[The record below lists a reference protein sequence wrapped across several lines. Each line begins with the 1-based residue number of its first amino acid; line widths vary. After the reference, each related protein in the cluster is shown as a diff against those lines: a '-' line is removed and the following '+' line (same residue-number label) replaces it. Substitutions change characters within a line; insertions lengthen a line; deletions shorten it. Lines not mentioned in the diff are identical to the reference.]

1 MIKGLSKI
9 EVITVF
15 AEDLAATRAFYETVF
30 GLEVVYADE
39 ASAVVRLDNLM
50 INVLRAERAGMLI
63 EPQPVGPPE
72 NGARLLITIQVEDA
86 DAVCEELRQHG
97 VTILNGPVDRPWGRR
112 TAAFADPAGNMWEIA
127 QHLPQPS

>member
-1 MIKGLSKI
+1 VIKGLSKI

-15 AEDLAATRAFYETVF
+15 AEDLAATRAFYENVF
-30 GLEVVYADE
+30 GLEFVYADE

-50 INVLRAERAGMLI
+50 INVLRAERAEMLI
-63 EPQPVGPPE
+63 EPQPVGPPD
-72 NGARLLITIQVEDA
+72 NGARLLITIQVDDA